1 MDNLT
6 HSLTGLALARTGL
19 DRFSPNATLLLLIS
33 ANLPDI
39 DIVALSQGQLRYLEI
54 HRGYTHSL
62 LFLPLMAFASLLI
75 VAAICRR
82 KLPWFRAWLLCTIG
96 IASHLLLDWTN
107 SYGIRLLLPFSSR
120 WFHLDLNSLTDFVV
134 LGVLCFAALWP
145 LLSRLVA
152 AEIGESKA
160 KAPGRGAAIF
170 ALIFFAIFDLGRAFL
185 HARAVGQL
193 NSLLYDQ
200 APAVQAAALP
210 NAADP
215 FVWRGI
221 VESRRAY
228 RVFEVHTFGEINL
241 ASAEVFYKPAVTAPL
256 AAAMRTEPFR
266 YFLYFSRFPIWSVE
280 PFSAGTWDGNRV
292 ELTDL
297 RFGTPN
303 GSSFHCVAIVDEK
316 DRVLESRFGFGSRR

>member
-6 HSLTGLALARTGL
+6 HSLTGLALARAGL
-19 DRFSPNATLLLLIS
+19 DRFSPRATLLLLVS

-39 DIVALSQGQLRYLEI
+39 DTLALSQGQLRYLEI

-62 LFLPLMAFASLLI
+62 VFLPLMAFASLLI
-75 VAAICRR
+75 VVSIYRR
-82 KLPWFRAWLLCTIG
+82 RLPWFQAWLLCAIG

-120 WFHLDLNSLTDFVV
+120 WFHLDLNSLTDLVI
-134 LGVLCFAALWP
+134 LCVLCFAALWP

-152 AEIGESKA
+152 TEIGDSKA
-160 KAPGRGAAIF
+160 RHPGRGTAIF
-170 ALIFFAIFDLGRAFL
+170 ALLFFAIFDLGRAFL

-193 NSLLYDQ
+193 NSLLYDE
-200 APAVQAAALP
+200 APPVQTAALP
-210 NAADP
+210 NAVDP
-215 FVWRGI
+215 FIWRGI
-221 VESRRAY
+221 VESRGAY
-228 RVFEVHTFGEINL
+228 RILEVHTFGEIDP
-241 ASAEVFYKPAVTAPL
+241 ATAEVFYKPAITPPIE
-256 AAAMRTEPFR
+256 AAVRTEPFR

-280 PFSAGTWDGNRV
+280 PFSTGAWDGNRI

-303 GSSFHCVAIVDEK
+303 DGSFHCVAIVDEK
-316 DRVLESRFGFGSRR
+316 DRVLESRFRFGSGR

>member
-6 HSLTGLALARTGL
+6 HSLTGLALARAGL

-82 KLPWFRAWLLCTIG
+82 KLPWFRAWLLCTIS

-152 AEIGESKA
+152 AEIGVDILRYFRFR
-160 KAPGRGAAIF
+160 PG
-170 ALIFFAIFDLGRAFL
+170 L
-185 HARAVGQL
+185 
-193 NSLLYDQ
+193 S
-200 APAVQAAALP
+200 PC
-210 NAADP
+210 
-215 FVWRGI
+215 
-221 VESRRAY
+221 ESRRPIE
-228 RVFEVHTFGEINL
+228 F
-241 ASAEVFYKPAVTAPL
+241 ASL
-256 AAAMRTEPFR
+256 R
-266 YFLYFSRFPIWSVE
+266 SGSG
-280 PFSAGTWDGNRV
+280 SAGSGPAECGRSVRLARNCGEPESLSGIRGAYLWRDQSCKRRSVLQARGYCS
-292 ELTDL
+292 
-297 RFGTPN
+297 PC
-303 GSSFHCVAIVDEK
+303 SSHAN
-316 DRVLESRFGFGSRR
+316 